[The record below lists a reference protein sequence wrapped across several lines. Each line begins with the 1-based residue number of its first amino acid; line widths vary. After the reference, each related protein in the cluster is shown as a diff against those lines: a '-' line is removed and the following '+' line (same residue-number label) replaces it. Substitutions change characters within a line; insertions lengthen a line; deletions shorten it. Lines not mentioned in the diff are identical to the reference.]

1 MQKEKAPSGRRGM
14 KQGFD
19 RVLGGVEK
27 SMGILSGLKS
37 LGLGNLEDVS
47 LFEESKKAEKAKAE
61 PMAAPKPE
69 EKDLIYDRSFVCP
82 VCDSSFTS
90 KIMKSNKAKLLG
102 TDFDLRARYDGID
115 AAKYEVVMCP
125 ICGYAALMRY
135 FTGITSS
142 QAKLIREK
150 ISQTVR
156 ITPHQGD
163 IYTYKEAL
171 ERYKLA
177 LVGAV
182 VKHAKNSERA
192 YICLKYAWL
201 VRGYAES
208 LKEKEQPD
216 QTLITELA
224 GQENELL
231 QHTYKGFTEARQTE
245 MFPMCGMNE
254 VTVDYLLAALGM
266 RFQDFEVSMRL
277 LSSIITS
284 RTANSRIKDRARDM
298 KEQVMLEMKKKQQG

>member
-1 MQKEKAPSGRRGM
+1 
-14 KQGFD
+14 
-19 RVLGGVEK
+19 
-27 SMGILSGLKS
+27 MGILSGLKS
-37 LGLGNLEDVS
+37 LGLGSLEDVS
-47 LFEESKKAEKAKAE
+47 LFDEPKKAEKAKTE
-61 PMAAPKPE
+61 PTSAPKPE

-90 KIMKSNKAKLLG
+90 KIMKSNKPKLLG

-125 ICGYAALMRY
+125 TCGYAALMRY

-182 VKHAKNSERA
+182 VRHAKNSEKA
-192 YICLKYAWL
+192 YVCLKYAWL

-216 QTLITELA
+216 QALLTELA

-231 QHTYKGFTEARQTE
+231 QHAYKGFTEARQTE
-245 MFPMCGMNE
+245 MFPLCGMNE

-266 RFQDFEVSMRL
+266 RFQDFEVSLRL
-277 LSSIITS
+277 LGSIITS
-284 RTANSRIKDRARDM
+284 RTANSRIKDKARDM
-298 KEQVMLEMKKKQQG
+298 KEQVMLEMKKKQQSG